1 MKEGLERT
9 LVLVRHGQ
17 SEWNEANLFTGWCDV
32 SLTPLG
38 IQEAQRAGRALKTHG
53 FCFNLAFTSALRR
66 AKDTCKLILEELGQ
80 DDIPVVEDGALNER
94 HYGDL
99 CGLNKAEAAER
110 WGEDQ
115 VHIWRRSFT
124 ETPPGGESLKT
135 TAERVIPFV
144 EKRILPEVVSGKS
157 VLVAAHG
164 NSLRSLVMDL
174 EGLSPEQIEE
184 LTLATA
190 VPRIYRLN
198 EDGSIAERYD
208 LKDEE

>member
-1 MKEGLERT
+1 MERT

-17 SEWNEANLFTGWCDV
+17 SEWNEANLFTGWRDV
-32 SLTPLG
+32 ALTSLG
-38 IQEAQRAGRALKTHG
+38 IKEAQRAGRALKSHG
-53 FCFNLAFTSALRR
+53 FHFDLAFTSALRR
-66 AKDTCKLILEELGQ
+66 AKDTCKLILDELGQ
-80 DDIPVVEDGALNER
+80 DDITVVEDVALNER

-115 VHIWRRSFT
+115 VHTWRRSF
-124 ETPPGGESLKT
+124 EATPPGGESLRT

-144 EKRILPEVVSGKS
+144 EERILPEVVSGKS

-164 NSLRSLVMDL
+164 NSLRSLIMDL
-174 EGLSPEQIEE
+174 EGMSPEQIEE

-198 EDGSIAERYD
+198 EDGSIAKRYD

>member
-1 MKEGLERT
+1 MERT

-17 SEWNEANLFTGWCDV
+17 SEWNEANLFTGWRDV
-32 SLTPLG
+32 GLTPLG
-38 IQEAQRAGRALKTHG
+38 IQEAEKAGRALKKAG
-53 FCFNLAFTSALRR
+53 LRFDLAFTSVLRR
-66 AKDTCKLILEELGQ
+66 AKDTCRLILAELGQ
-80 DDIPVVEDGALNER
+80 ASIPVIEAPALNER

-115 VHIWRRSFT
+115 VHIWRRSYDA
-124 ETPPGGESLKT
+124 TPPGGESLKT

-144 EKRILPEVVSGKS
+144 EERILPEVVSGKS

-174 EGLSPEQIEE
+174 EGMSPEQIEE

-190 VPRIYRLN
+190 VPRIYRLKD
-198 EDGSIAERYD
+198 DGSIAERYD
-208 LKDEE
+208 LKD